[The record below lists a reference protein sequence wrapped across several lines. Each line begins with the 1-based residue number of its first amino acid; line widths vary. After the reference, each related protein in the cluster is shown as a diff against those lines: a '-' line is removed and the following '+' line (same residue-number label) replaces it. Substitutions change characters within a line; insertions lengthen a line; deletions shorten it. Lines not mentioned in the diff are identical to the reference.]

1 MAEMGDAPAT
11 AVALANTLVLQHI
24 LARIFGEDMEGLRS
38 MREACLAEQEALYQ
52 RQLNPHQHMTA
63 QIGLTVLERLFAA
76 TEGQIER
83 GQASR

>member
-11 AVALANTLVLQHI
+11 AVALANTLVIQHI
-24 LARIFGEDMEGLRS
+24 LARTFGDDVEGLRA
-38 MREACLAEQEALYQ
+38 MRDACLAEQEALYQ

-63 QIGLTVLERLFAA
+63 QIGLTVLEGLFGA

-83 GQASR
+83 DQSNR